1 MKLIVGLANP
11 GKEYESTRH
20 NAGFMFIDQ
29 LAGGTKF
36 SLDKKL
42 ESEILKRKNF
52 VLVKPQTYMND
63 SGRTVRK
70 MVDFYKISLDD
81 LVVVHDDLDIE
92 LGLMKIQMRIGPKVH
107 NGVNSVEQCL
117 GSKDF
122 WRVRL
127 GIDNREKMVTALNG
141 ADYVLAKFGKEEKRV
156 MEEVIQTASKELLM
170 ILGI

>member
-1 MKLIVGLANP
+1 MKLIVGLGNP